1 MKVYNTRP
9 SQFCYLRF
17 LFFRPLSS
25 VHLFQSNHRFQA
37 IEFVDQHVSEKLL
50 IQSFL
55 SFLRKNIRGFDHAKI
70 LSPSSHGL
78 RKERLAQWP
87 PICVQNA
94 MKSALQ
100 IMSLAAYASE
110 TNNNVFCMQF
120 DQNEHF
126 SSFEFSSAGIKIGVW
141 INSAGLNSLGR
152 PQFEL
157 GSAHEKF
164 GVWTGPK
171 TLAVKLLT
179 MLIG

>member
-1 MKVYNTRP
+1 
-9 SQFCYLRF
+9 
-17 LFFRPLSS
+17 
-25 VHLFQSNHRFQA
+25 
-37 IEFVDQHVSEKLL
+37 
-50 IQSFL
+50 
-55 SFLRKNIRGFDHAKI
+55 
-70 LSPSSHGL
+70 
-78 RKERLAQWP
+78 
-87 PICVQNA
+87 
-94 MKSALQ
+94 
-100 IMSLAAYASE
+100 MSLAAYASE

-164 GVWTGPK
+164 RVRTGPK